1 MDLDPIEHNIQVT
14 KDTSKYHANLR
25 RTKLTR
31 RKNSFKP
38 KSASSHGLPSMKTS
52 KSGIKKRPSE
62 QRSSEPTDYSRAALE
77 CELVGLR
84 EEEREYRERLEW
96 KQSLKSETMEEKPN
110 EDRRPRRKITKQI
123 FSMKSNV
130 DDLSSRLGALKMG
143 KEQEKQEKQE

>member
-1 MDLDPIEHNIQVT
+1 
-14 KDTSKYHANLR
+14 
-25 RTKLTR
+25 
-31 RKNSFKP
+31 
-38 KSASSHGLPSMKTS
+38 MKTS